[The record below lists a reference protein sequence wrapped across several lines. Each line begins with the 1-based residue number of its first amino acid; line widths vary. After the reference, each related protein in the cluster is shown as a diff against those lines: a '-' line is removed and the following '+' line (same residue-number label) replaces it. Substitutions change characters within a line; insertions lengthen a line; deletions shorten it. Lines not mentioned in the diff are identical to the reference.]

1 MDSRKLDTIR
11 DKQYHKTAFPLAHM
25 QHHCAVK
32 RNPRGGFQWE
42 YCNAVAIQ
50 RDPDRVHNLLAVVSS
65 LQALPLYKV
74 TCHEHDQLRE
84 CKAQEELVTVGI
96 GNSTLVTHMC
106 PVPDTDTLT
115 CTGYELGKPTRNQNH
130 VYEDGI
136 AELQPPWESTLCAT
150 IHAHNTQIHAPNTF
164 LCKLSPR

>member
-1 MDSRKLDTIR
+1 M
-11 DKQYHKTAFPLAHM
+11 
-25 QHHCAVK
+25 
-32 RNPRGGFQWE
+32 G
-42 YCNAVAIQ
+42 
-50 RDPDRVHNLLAVVSS
+50 
-65 LQALPLYKV
+65 
-74 TCHEHDQLRE
+74 
-84 CKAQEELVTVGI
+84 CKALEGLVTVGM
-96 GNSTLVTHMC
+96 GNNTLVTRTC

-115 CTGYELGKPTRNQNH
+115 YMGYVLGKPTRNQNH